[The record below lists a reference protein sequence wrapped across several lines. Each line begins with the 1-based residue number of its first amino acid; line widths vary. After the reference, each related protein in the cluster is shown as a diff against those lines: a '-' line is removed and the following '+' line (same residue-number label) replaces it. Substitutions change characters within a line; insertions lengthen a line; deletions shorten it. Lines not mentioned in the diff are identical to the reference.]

1 MDVSLFCIFATI
13 SIIATIVFL
22 KIDSESN
29 KIPLVIIFN
38 LFLAFFLFVSSMD
51 ITYNVDYVN
60 ETSAHTDYS
69 QNTTTTNYTLH
80 TTTNHYPLDMTLFSF
95 FFMIVIIDILVLLE
109 RISRFGEFRKKDKY
123 NLFTNN
129 K

>member
-1 MDVSLFCIFATI
+1 MDVSLFCIFAAI

-22 KIDSESN
+22 KVDSESN
-29 KIPLVIIFN
+29 KIPLVMIFN

-51 ITYNVDYVN
+51 ITYNIDYVN
-60 ETSAHTDYS
+60 ETSTYTDYY

-80 TTTNHYPLDMTLFSF
+80 TTTNHYPFDMTVFLF
-95 FFMIVIIDILVLLE
+95 FFMIIIIDILVLFE
-109 RISRFGEFRKKDKY
+109 RISRFVGFKQKNKY
-123 NLFTNN
+123 DLFINN